1 METDMKREFKSTSKR
16 ELILVLVLGGLVFF
30 GIVTVFKTIYF
41 DPTNKRFPRYN
52 SDSTNKRFPIY
63 NSDSF
68 LPSQGPL
75 GKDESSGSVQIHFPI
90 EYRDQRWQIKITS
103 EGKEIY
109 KINDTQDDGL
119 SKSNPIS
126 ISLPPGSYEYVLE
139 RPPYFAETGRFV
151 VKRGTTII
159 VNGENW
165 TTSDLPEMGL
175 DGEAFN
181 LVPKDPNT
189 SQ

>member
-1 METDMKREFKSTSKR
+1 MKREFKSLSKR

-41 DPTNKRFPRYN
+41 
-52 SDSTNKRFPIY
+52 DSTNKRFPIY

-90 EYRDQRWQIKITS
+90 EYRDQRWEIKITS

-109 KINDTQDDGL
+109 KINDTQDEGL

-126 ISLPPGSYEYVLE
+126 ISLPPESYEYVLE
-139 RPPYFAETGRFV
+139 RPPYFPETGKFV

-165 TTSDLPEMGL
+165 TTSDLQEMGL